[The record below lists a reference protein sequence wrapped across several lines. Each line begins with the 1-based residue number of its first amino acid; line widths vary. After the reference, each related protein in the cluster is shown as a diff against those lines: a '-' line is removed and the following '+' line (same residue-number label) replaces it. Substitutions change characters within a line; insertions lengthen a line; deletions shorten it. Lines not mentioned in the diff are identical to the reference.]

1 MRIGIL
7 GGTGKEGAG
16 LARRWAQ
23 SGHDIIIG
31 SRDAERARAKSAE
44 LSGQAGRAI
53 SGMSNRV
60 AAASAEVV
68 VLAMPASGLA
78 ATLGELTDAC
88 RGKVVISTVVPL
100 SFGVSTLV
108 ENSEQIASWSKS
120 LETLAIPQPPAW
132 VETLPAVGDKLADWW
147 RQLAAISHEEL
158 TERLAPYARAV
169 AVWFA
174 GQVGSIAV
182 LIVQFLLMVVMVAIL
197 YAKGEAAARGVD
209 RFARRLA
216 GQRGE
221 NAVHLAGQA
230 IRGIA
235 LGVVVTAIVQSV
247 AAGLGLAV
255 VGVPFAAIL
264 TAVMFILC
272 IAQVGPGLV
281 LIPAVIWVYSTRGG
295 VWGTGLLLWSIFCTT
310 FDNFL
315 RPMLI
320 KQGADLPLLLI
331 FAGVIGGLIAFGVIG
346 LFIGPVV
353 LAVAYMLMLDW
364 MSQDTPSNEQ
374 APP

>member
-1 MRIGIL
+1 LEANRSPDLARTSLQLLALGVLIASSFWIMRPFLISLTWAVMIADATWPLLLRAQGWL
-7 GGTGKEGAG
+7 GG
-16 LARRWAQ
+16 RR
-23 SGHDIIIG
+23 S
-31 SRDAERARAKSAE
+31 
-44 LSGQAGRAI
+44 L
-53 SGMSNRV
+53 
-60 AAASAEVV
+60 AAAAMTI
-68 VLAMPASGLA
+68 VLL
-78 ATLGELTDAC
+78 L
-88 RGKVVISTVVPL
+88 IFVVPL